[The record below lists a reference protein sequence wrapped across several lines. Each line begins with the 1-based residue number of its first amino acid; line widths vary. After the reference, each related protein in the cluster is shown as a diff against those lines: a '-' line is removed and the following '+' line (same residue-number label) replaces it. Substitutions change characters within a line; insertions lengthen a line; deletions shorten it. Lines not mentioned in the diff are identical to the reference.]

1 MNSNRSDRSAD
12 NEDLTRMLKTLR
24 PARSEIDPAVVLYQA
39 GFQAG
44 RLRTDA
50 GRSFRM
56 QTLAAGLV
64 AALIAAAAGFIAGQT
79 SFRSP
84 QVASQR
90 QQSADA
96 PIADSPAT
104 GFAATGLAATDLQSS
119 EVQSAAMPQS
129 RPRPS
134 LVSEQPPAEV
144 DELVSSAPSF
154 YTTYIPMLI
163 SLWGQ
168 PSSTDGASNQDQRA
182 SSLAAYHS
190 FGSSS
195 PSDRKQWPEYF
206 AQCDALLHSDPSVAS
221 EAAEDLR
228 RATMV
233 VGDAEQLAT
242 MMEAIR

>member
-1 MNSNRSDRSAD
+1 
-12 NEDLTRMLKTLR
+12 MLKTLR

-44 RLRTDA
+44 QLRTDA
-50 GRSFRM
+50 GGSFRM

-64 AALIAAAAGFIAGQT
+64 AALIAAPAGFIAGQT

-90 QQSADA
+90 QQSADV
-96 PIADSPAT
+96 PIAGSPAT
-104 GFAATGLAATDLQSS
+104 GRAATDLQSS
-119 EVQSAAMPQS
+119 EGQSAAMPQS
-129 RPRPS
+129 HPRPL

-144 DELVSSAPSF
+144 DEVVSSAPSF
-154 YTTYIPMLI
+154 YTTYIPILI

-168 PSSTDGASNQDQRA
+168 PSSTDGRSNQDQRA

-195 PSDRKQWPEYF
+195 SSDRKQWPEYF

-221 EAAEDLR
+221 DVAEDLR
-228 RATMV
+228 SATMV
-233 VGDAEQLAT
+233 VGDAQQLAT